1 MNFIFP
7 YWEEKS
13 QLTFIFFRGVGIPP
27 TRYRWYPNFSRQMN
41 HQLQPSCGPSR
52 VVRDV
57 TLAMAQSRRII
68 RILTDGGVRSLTTV
82 PRIGHAV
89 YLQSVAA
96 IAVAGSFFSGAM
108 EVSYAT
114 PIAGWF
120 ISIYFKENPNLKMDE
135 KWGTP
140 ILGTTNI
147 YIYWRLF
154 KYWLNP
160 WLVLNSQQDNE
171 ECVLH
176 WKPLEEWFLF

>member
-1 MNFIFP
+1 M
-7 YWEEKS
+7 
-13 QLTFIFFRGVGIPP
+13 
-27 TRYRWYPNFSRQMN
+27 
-41 HQLQPSCGPSR
+41 
-52 VVRDV
+52 
-57 TLAMAQSRRII
+57 
-68 RILTDGGVRSLTTV
+68 

-120 ISIYFKENPNLKMDE
+120 ISFYFMENPNLKMDE

-147 YIYWRLF
+147 YIEDY
-154 KYWLNP
+154 LNIG
-160 WLVLNSQQDNE
+160 
-171 ECVLH
+171 
-176 WKPLEEWFLF
+176 